1 MRPALHRYGVNRL
14 TPGDDILR
22 NGGFSLVE
30 LMIAIVV
37 MGIVF
42 AAGLPAFGS
51 FRDTLLRDEARALLL
66 QDLRMARQT
75 AVTRHCPAVV
85 RFGSGSGTTNLT
97 GYAIHF
103 DANADLLVQSGER
116 RFLRVMPGGT
126 RLASVDLQPADSLV
140 FDMSGL
146 LRPGTSGG
154 RIVIVTP
161 RGKRDT
167 LVVSVA
173 GMAYAL

>member
-1 MRPALHRYGVNRL
+1 MRSR
-14 TPGDDILR
+14 
-22 NGGFSLVE
+22 GFSLIE

-51 FRDTLLRDEARALLL
+51 FRDTLVKDEARALLL

-85 RFGSGSGTTNLT
+85 RFGSGSGTTDLT

-103 DANADLLVQSGER
+103 DSNADLLVQSGER

-126 RLASVDLQPADSLV
+126 RIASVNLQPSDSLV

-154 RIVIVTP
+154 QIIIVTP
-161 RGKRDT
+161 RGRRDT
-167 LVVSVA
+167 LIVSVA
-173 GMAYAL
+173 GMVYAP